1 MLTLKDLRCNHERTP
16 FGITGNPRF
25 SWKLISDNNEVVQ
38 TAYRLTIT
46 LEGKVAADSGK
57 ITSNQSVD
65 VQINSFKTEA
75 GKTYRWQ
82 VNVWDNHGESAVYD
96 SWFEAAPAGFQAKWI
111 EPSNGG
117 LRNEK
122 AISVAANTLFGAK
135 PKEPV
140 DKRLMPVTLL
150 RKEFAVKAGLRK
162 ARAYATAHGVY
173 TLHFNGQKPDDRLLA
188 PEYTSYEKY
197 LCYQTYDIT
206 GLLTEGQNA
215 CGIHLADG
223 WWGGR
228 IGMSGECGQYGLTR
242 ALLLQIELE
251 YADGSREVI
260 CSDESFKWNDN
271 STLRYSDL
279 FIGEKQDNTYAKNTE
294 GFDRAGFDDSS
305 WQSALTKDYGYN
317 NLRPQIG
324 EPIVK
329 CKQLP
334 VKEII
339 TTPKGEKVLDF
350 GQIIAGFVRMTI
362 HAKAGTTVKLEHS
375 EVLDEKGNY
384 LNNIMGVN
392 KDQTDLFVTC
402 GEGEEVFEP
411 QFTFH
416 GFRYVRV
423 TGIEDWNAVSF
434 TAVAITSGMD
444 NAASFACSNP
454 LINQLYSNV
463 RWSQYA
469 NMISIP
475 TDCPQRERAG
485 WTGDISVFA
494 PTAAYNQDMQTFLT
508 RWLENLQVDQ
518 LSDGQ
523 VPNMIPYAPSYRNQM
538 LSVFKSECSAAWG
551 DACILVPWVL
561 YSQYGDT
568 EILKNSYTTMS
579 RWMEYIARQAE
590 TVNPKSFAKKR
601 NKTQREIDNQ
611 KYLWN
616 GGWHFGDWLIP
627 SQSKS
632 MLESTKS
639 GKVTKE
645 VIAPMCYA
653 NNAKLMA
660 QIAKVIGKQEDA
672 ARYTALHQRI
682 KEAFAETYID
692 ENGRMVPDLQ
702 GIYVCAL
709 WHGLVPEALEQKVAA
724 HLVELIH
731 KDGGCL
737 DTGFIATPVL
747 LDVLVKYGYKEEA
760 YNLLYQEKCPSW
772 LYEVKHGATTI
783 WENWRAITPEGKV
796 SIFSYNHYAL
806 GCVFDWIYR
815 DVVGINAADIAYKKI
830 RIQPNP
836 DETMQWAESRHESVF
851 GEIFCR
857 WEKKDGKFHV
867 KVQIP
872 CNTSAQIILPDGTAY
887 TTGSGNYSY
896 FCQMQQ

>member
-1 MLTLKDLRCNHERTP
+1 MLTLKDLRCNHQNTP
-16 FGITGNPRF
+16 FGITGCPLF
-25 SWKLISDNNEVVQ
+25 SWKLVSDGQNVMQ
-38 TAYRLTIT
+38 SAYQLVLKQEET
-46 LEGKVAADSGK
+46 LVAESGKVESG
-57 ITSNQSVD
+57 QSVD
-65 VQINSFKTEA
+65 VKPENLSLEP

-82 VNVWDNHGESAVYD
+82 VTVWDNRGESALCE
-96 SWFEAAPAGFQAKWI
+96 SWFETAPAEWKAKWI

-117 LRNEK
+117 LRFEK
-122 AISVAANTLFGAK
+122 PISVVANTLFGAK

-140 DKRLMPVTLL
+140 EKRLLPVTLL
-150 RKEFAVKAGLRK
+150 RKEFAVKEGLKK

-173 TLHFNGQKPDDRLLA
+173 ALSVNGQTPDDRLLA

-206 GLLTEGQNA
+206 ALLSPGSNA
-215 CGIHLADG
+215 WGVWLADG

-242 ALLLQIELE
+242 AMLLQIELE
-251 YADGSREVI
+251 YTDGSKETI
-260 CSDESFKWNDN
+260 LSDESVKWSDN
-271 STLRYSDL
+271 GMIRYSDL
-279 FIGEKQDNTYAKNTE
+279 FIGEKQDHTYAKNSE
-294 GFDRAGFDDSS
+294 GFDRPGFNDSG
-305 WQSALTKDYGYN
+305 WQAVVVKDYGYA
-317 NLRPQIG
+317 NLKPQIG
-324 EPIVK
+324 EPIRK
-329 CKQLP
+329 LKEFP
-334 VKEII
+334 VKQVT

-350 GQIIAGFVRMTI
+350 GQVIAGFVRMTI
-362 HAKAGTTVKLEHS
+362 RTKGSAVIKLEHS

-392 KDQTDLFVTC
+392 KDQTDLFITC

-411 QFTFH
+411 RFTFH

-423 TGIEDWNAVSF
+423 TGIEDWTNVSF
-434 TAVAITSGMD
+434 TAVAITSAME
-444 NAASFACSNP
+444 NAATFACSND

-485 WTGDISVFA
+485 WTGDIGVFA
-494 PTAAYNQDMQTFLT
+494 PTAAYNQDMQTFLV
-508 RWLENLQVDQ
+508 RWLENLSVDQ

-523 VPNMIPYAPSYRNQM
+523 VPNMIPYTPSYRNQM
-538 LSVFKSECSAAWG
+538 LSVFKAECSAAWG

-561 YSQYGDT
+561 YNQYADV
-568 EILKNSYTTMS
+568 EILKNGYATMEK
-579 RWMEYIARQAE
+579 WMAYIADQAQKE
-590 TVNPKSFAKKR
+590 NPKAFTKKR
-601 NKTQREIDNQ
+601 KKTEREIDNQ

-627 SQSKS
+627 SQSRN

-653 NNAKLMA
+653 NNARLMA
-660 QIAKVIGKQEDA
+660 EIAKVIGKKDDA
-672 ARYTALHQRI
+672 AKYAALHQRI
-682 KEAFAETYID
+682 KEAFAETYIGAD
-692 ENGRMVPDLQ
+692 GRMTPDLQ

-709 WHGLVPEALEQKVAA
+709 WYGLVPQALEQKMAD

-731 KDGGCL
+731 ANGGCL

-747 LDVLVKYGYKEEA
+747 LDVLVKYGHKQEA
-760 YNLLYQEKCPSW
+760 YNLLYQDKCPSW
-772 LYEVKHGATTI
+772 LYEVKNGATTM

-796 SIFSYNHYAL
+796 SIYSYNHYAL

-815 DVVGINAADIAYKKI
+815 TVVGINAADVAYKKI
-830 RIQPNP
+830 LIRP
-836 DETMQWAESRHESVF
+836 DVDDQMHWAESRHETVY

-857 WEKKDGKFHV
+857 WEKKDGQFLLDIAV
-867 KVQIP
+867 P
-872 CNTSAQIILPDGTAY
+872 CNTTAQVVLPDGTSLNV
-887 TTGSGNYSY
+887 GSGKYHY
-896 FCQMQQ
+896 CCK